1 MNAKFCMAGSVNTSR
16 RRILMHPSLIY
27 NRDIQ
32 PGYTAGIYSWDIQQ
46 VYTIEIYNQWR

>member
-27 NRDIQ
+27 NWDIQ
-32 PGYTAGIYSWDIQQ
+32 PVALNA
-46 VYTIEIYNQWR
+46 VYILFGDSFAAC